1 MNEASL
7 NYVAETLPCKGK
19 KRGRRERE
27 RCTKALLNFSKG

>member
-19 KRGRRERE
+19 KGDGEKERDVL
-27 RCTKALLNFSKG
+27 KLY

>member
-19 KRGRRERE
+19 KGDREKEGR
-27 RCTKALLNFSKG
+27 TKALLNFSKG